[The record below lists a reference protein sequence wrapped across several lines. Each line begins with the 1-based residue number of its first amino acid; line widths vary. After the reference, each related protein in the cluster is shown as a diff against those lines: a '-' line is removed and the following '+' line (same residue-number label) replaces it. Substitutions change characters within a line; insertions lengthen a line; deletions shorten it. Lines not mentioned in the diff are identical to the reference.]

1 MNTGDK
7 NYFYWA
13 FESRNDPANDPVVLW
28 HTGGPGCSGMLAL
41 VVENGPCH
49 LSDDGMTSSLNPYSW
64 NNNATL
70 IYIDQ
75 PTGTGFSYGTDY
87 DHNETEVGDDM
98 YDFLQQWL
106 DAHDDLRDNDFYVF
120 GESYG
125 GQYDFIIF
133 LHVKY
138 NHLKTTRSPPPQLRS
153 SCHASCL
160 ARKSGLCQQEDPVE
174 GSRGR

>member
-1 MNTGDK
+1 MVCASAYEKRGILTEKLHASDEKFCETTEDVKSYSGYYKLNTGDK

-49 LSDDGMTSSLNPYSW
+49 LSEDGLSSSLNPYSW
-64 NNNATL
+64 NNSNSYLYRSA
-70 IYIDQ
+70 YWY
-75 PTGTGFSYGTDY
+75 GFLVRYGL
-87 DHNETEVGDDM
+87 DHNETEVSNDM

-106 DAHDDLRDNDFYVF
+106 DAHDEMRDNDFYVF

-125 GQYDFIIF
+125 RRTS
-133 LHVKY
+133 L
-138 NHLKTTRSPPPQLRS
+138 L
-153 SCHASCL
+153 
-160 ARKSGLCQQEDPVE
+160 
-174 GSRGR
+174 